1 MRTLF
6 FEGAGCVP
14 RGDVENCR
22 IRTAFTNDDGDM
34 VYLELSG
41 MEVTQKTDPKFQNF
55 QNVAFVDY
63 CYIHAGSDVIR
74 GFALEDMLYGCR
86 KKGYYLERVNFEYCK
101 QEILNFVNGYLHCS
115 FENIII
121 TDEFD
126 GYRVHK
132 DRGGYNLMDDFDYD
146 PVKAEKARQ
155 AFKKIDLQVREQ
167 LGAKYS
173 KINLHSIMDDH
184 ITVRCYASDES
195 MRTHGLDPNKR
206 FMTVPLDF

>member
-6 FEGAGCVP
+6 FEGAGLVP
-14 RGDVENCR
+14 RGEVENCR

-41 MEVTQKTDPKFQNF
+41 FAPNKYMQQKFPESEYI
-55 QNVAFVDY
+55 AFVDH
-63 CYIHAGSDVIR
+63 CYIHSEGD
-74 GFALEDMLYGCR
+74 ALR
-86 KKGYYLERVNFEYCK
+86 QFNLERVNFEYCK

-132 DRGGYNLMDDFDYD
+132 DHGGYNLMNDFNYD

-155 AFKKIDLQVREQ
+155 AFNKIDMQIREQ
-167 LGAKYS
+167 LQEKYS
-173 KINLHSIMDDH
+173 KITLHSIMDGH
-184 ITVRCYASDES
+184 ITVRCYASNES
-195 MRTHGLDPNKR
+195 MRKHGLDPNKR
-206 FMTVPLDF
+206 FMTVPIDF

>member
-22 IRTAFTNDDGDM
+22 IRTAFINDDGDM

-41 MEVTQKTDPKFQNF
+41 FEVNKYTLKRLPQFTNA
-55 QNVAFVDY
+55 AFVDH
-63 CYIHAGSDVIR
+63 CYIHSDGEAMR
-74 GFALEDMLYGCR
+74 RYDLG
-86 KKGYYLERVNFEYCK
+86 KVNFEYSK

-115 FENIII
+115 FERIII

-132 DRGGYNLMDDFDYD
+132 DRGGYNLMDDFNYD

-155 AFKKIDLQVREQ
+155 AFQKIDMQVREQ
-167 LGAKYS
+167 LHEKYS
-173 KINLHSIMDDH
+173 KISLHNIMDDH

-195 MRTHGLDPNKR
+195 MRKHGLDPDKR
-206 FMTVPLDF
+206 FMTVPFDF

>member
-22 IRTAFTNDDGDM
+22 IRTAFINDDGDM

-41 MEVTQKTDPKFQNF
+41 MEVTESSAPKFQKF
-55 QNVAFVDY
+55 QNAAFVDH
-63 CYIHAGSDVIR
+63 CYINGVVNDLTGGGS
-74 GFALEDMLYGCR
+74 LCR
-86 KKGYYLERVNFEYCK
+86 YDLERVNFEYCK
-101 QEILNFVNGYLHCS
+101 EEILNFVNGYLHCS
-115 FENIII
+115 FERIII

-132 DRGGYNLMDDFDYD
+132 DVGGYNLMNDFNYD
-146 PVKAEKARQ
+146 PVRAEKARQ
-155 AFKKIDLQVREQ
+155 AFKKIDMQMREQ
-167 LGAKYS
+167 LQSKYS
-173 KINLHSIMDDH
+173 KISLHSMMDDH
-184 ITVRCYASDES
+184 ITVKCYASDKS
-195 MRTHGLDPNKR
+195 MRKHGLDPDKR

>member
-41 MEVTQKTDPKFQNF
+41 MEVTKNTAPKFQNF
-55 QNVAFVDY
+55 QNCAFVDY
-63 CYIHAGSDVIR
+63 CYILSEGKVNHRYDNG
-74 GFALEDMLYGCR
+74 
-86 KKGYYLERVNFEYCK
+86 RVNFEYCK

-132 DRGGYNLMDDFDYD
+132 DRGGYNLMEHFNYD

-167 LGAKYS
+167 LGEKYS
-173 KINLHSIMDDH
+173 QINLHNIMDDH
-184 ITVRCYASDES
+184 ITVRCYASDEK
-195 MRTHGLDPNKR
+195 MRSHGLDPNKR
-206 FMTVPLDF
+206 FMTVPFDF

>member
-6 FEGAGCVP
+6 FEGAGCTP

-41 MEVTQKTDPKFQNF
+41 MEVTKNTAPKFQKF
-55 QNVAFVDY
+55 QNAAFVDY
-63 CYIHAGSDVIR
+63 CYIHADGEAVK
-74 GFALEDMLYGCR
+74 GF
-86 KKGYYLERVNFEYCK
+86 KLERVNFEYSK

-115 FENIII
+115 FDNIII

-132 DRGGYNLMDDFDYD
+132 DRGGYNLMEHFNYD

-155 AFKKIDLQVREQ
+155 AFHKIDMQVREQ
-167 LGAKYS
+167 LGEKYS
-173 KINLHSIMDDH
+173 QISLYSVMDGH
-184 ITVRCYASDES
+184 ITVRCYASDKK
-195 MRTHGLDPNKR
+195 MREHGLDPSKR
-206 FMTVPLDF
+206 FMTVPFDF

>member
-22 IRTAFTNDDGDM
+22 IRTAFINDDGDM

-41 MEVTQKTDPKFQNF
+41 FEANKYMQKQFPEL
-55 QNVAFVDY
+55 QNVAFVDH
-63 CYIHAGSDVIR
+63 CYINGVVNEPVGGGSLNR
-74 GFALEDMLYGCR
+74 YELG
-86 KKGYYLERVNFEYCK
+86 RVHFEYCK
-101 QEILNFVNGYLHCS
+101 EEILNFVNGYLHCS
-115 FENIII
+115 FEKIII

-132 DRGGYNLMDDFDYD
+132 DGGGYNLMDSFKYD
-146 PVKAEKARQ
+146 PEQAEKARQ
-155 AFKKIDLQVREQ
+155 AFHKIDMQVREQ
-167 LGAKYS
+167 LGEKYS
-173 KINLHSIMDDH
+173 KITLHSIMDGH

-195 MRTHGLDPNKR
+195 MREHGLDPAKR
-206 FMTVPLDF
+206 FMTVPIDF

>member
-1 MRTLF
+1 MRTLY

-22 IRTAFTNDDGDM
+22 IRTAFINDDGDM

-41 MEVTQKTDPKFQNF
+41 FEANKYMQKKYPELQNI
-55 QNVAFVDY
+55 AFVDH
-63 CYIHAGSDVIR
+63 CYIHSDGEAMR
-74 GFALEDMLYGCR
+74 RFN
-86 KKGYYLERVNFEYCK
+86 LERVNFEYRK

-115 FENIII
+115 FERIII

-132 DRGGYNLMDDFDYD
+132 GAGGYNLMEDFRYD

-155 AFKKIDLQVREQ
+155 VFHKIDMQVREQ
-167 LGAKYS
+167 LGEKYS
-173 KINLHSIMDDH
+173 KINLHSIMDNH
-184 ITVRCYASDES
+184 ITVLCYASDTS
-195 MRTHGLDPNKR
+195 MREHGLDPEKR
-206 FMTVPLDF
+206 FMTVPLDY